1 MNNNDNTDKQTPEMW
16 RQDAVDEDADGDV
29 ADAADLGLLSDNSTI
44 YIYIY
49 IYIQGGPIKTV
60 PLKVRYFSLYL
71 QMKTELIVTCQR
83 AVNFE
88 CVW

>member
-49 IYIQGGPIKTV
+49 IYTGWANKNRTPKRT
-60 PLKVRYFSLYL
+60 LFFLF
-71 QMKTELIVTCQR
+71 TCKWKLNWLLHVKEQSILS
-83 AVNFE
+83 V
-88 CVW
+88 